1 MKKFFNKQ
9 FLFISI
15 NTASVC
21 ILFLV
26 LYLRKDSVE
35 FTQTLSYLVS
45 TPINDLEVYDF
56 LKNLE
61 KPNRVKI
68 RLKDNVQMGNQQKI
82 ILEIIFYDKKSDDA
96 FIEKLKNEFKFYF
109 QLKLVT
115 KDTLT
120 EKKLPQVI
128 YDAEAAVFIVQN
140 SNGSQAKTPAF
151 ITLTSTSVTSEGLK
165 VFNSS
170 KIENSEMVVITDKLR
185 ILTHPKKSK
194 YSIEK
199 DINLLSIKLGEQYLY
214 FEILEIQ

>member
-1 MKKFFNKQ
+1 M
-9 FLFISI
+9 LISI

-26 LYLRKDSVE
+26 IYLRKDSVE

-61 KPNRVKI
+61 KPNRVKV
-68 RLKDNVQMGNQQKI
+68 RLKDNVLMGNQQKFLI
-82 ILEIIFYDKKSDDA
+82 EIIFYDKKSDDA

-128 YDAEAAVFIVQN
+128 YDADAAVFIVQN

-151 ITLTSTSVTSEGLK
+151 ITLTSTSVTSEGIK
-165 VFNSS
+165 VFNSF
-170 KIENSEMVVITDKLR
+170 KIENSEMVDITDKLR

-199 DINLLSIKLGEQYLY
+199 DINLLSIKIGEQYLY
-214 FEILEIQ
+214 FEVLEIK